1 MAFRTSRQLAL
12 SLALAGSLLLL
23 SGCSDGDEDATTQNT
38 ASTPTAPT
46 PDDAD
51 GEDGDDLSE
60 FCAEADRQPEVVPET
75 FVGSAEHIAH
85 IEALAA
91 EAPDDIRPELE
102 TFRDFLTSGE
112 VTDDPDSNL
121 VENWPA
127 EVAEAAE
134 ASREFIAAN
143 C

>member
-1 MAFRTSRQLAL
+1 MIDGRQVELRAGGFRTTVRVPDTPVLDRLFGRPSAPAAPGSRAAVCQV
-12 SLALAGSLLLL
+12 
-23 SGCSDGDEDATTQNT
+23 DGGRWLT
-38 ASTPTAPT
+38 
-46 PDDAD
+46 
-51 GEDGDDLSE
+51 
-60 FCAEADRQPEVVPET
+60 
-75 FVGSAEHIAH
+75 
-85 IEALAA
+85 
-91 EAPDDIRPELE
+91 LE
-102 TFRDFLTSGE
+102 GPAE